1 MLLALYL
8 SFSTIGEVS
17 NMSKFL
23 VGNHI
28 RKLRF
33 NHDEMT
39 QQQLADKAG
48 VTRQT
53 IVALE
58 KGNYSPSLELA
69 FRIAL
74 AFNLPLEE
82 VFYYG
87 NSPNVKI
94 Q

>member
-1 MLLALYL
+1 
-8 SFSTIGEVS
+8 
-17 NMSKFL
+17 MSKKNL

-28 RKLRF
+28 RKFRF
-33 NHDEMT
+33 NHEEMT
-39 QQQLADKAG
+39 QQQLADKVG

-69 FRIAL
+69 FRIAH
-74 AFNLPLEE
+74 AFNAPLEE
-82 VFYYG
+82 VFFYEEK
-87 NSPNVKI
+87 PK

>member
-1 MLLALYL
+1 MAK
-8 SFSTIGEVS
+8 
-17 NMSKFL
+17 NL

-33 NHDEMT
+33 NHNEMT
-39 QQQLADKAG
+39 QQQLADKVG

-69 FRIAL
+69 FRISR
-74 AFNLPLEE
+74 AFGLPIEE
-82 VFYYG
+82 IFFYG
-87 NSPNVKI
+87 DDTS